1 MRCPQAPAPRDRLD
15 VGHVPRSLA
24 RAASDLL
31 LEVSRNPL
39 LGSAGFPIGC
49 GGRAQGAPGAR
60 PQLRARSRSSWPST
74 ATALGLHPGTEL
86 RTVSSCWRSPRP
98 ELLDQGAPRRPLG
111 PRSILDASSR
121 PRTVTKRAATTS
133 PERRSALLGLCDTFR
148 LGVQAVRG
156 SSARR
161 FFSFEIPLRSARA
174 PIATT
179 SWRRGPSGEAGPSAL
194 VRGSC
199 PDRGLPVRGAGAA
212 LDEI

>member
-148 LGVQAVRG
+148 LGVQAVRLIRTAVFQLRNPSPPLPRWCVG
-156 SSARR
+156 RR
-161 FFSFEIPLRSARA
+161 
-174 PIATT
+174 
-179 SWRRGPSGEAGPSAL
+179 RRGRQRRHPHR
-194 VRGSC
+194 V
-199 PDRGLPVRGAGAA
+199 LPGR
-212 LDEI
+212 